1 MIVQIVKS
9 DLRNFLICIFGQRL
23 IIKNYKIF
31 MEKVVERF
39 IKYAKEYTT
48 SDPESST
55 YPSTDRQTV
64 FMKKM
69 VDELIQIGCTEVGI
83 DKFSYVTATIPAN
96 GVENAPVIGFVAH
109 VDTSP
114 DFSGENVNPQI
125 IEKYDGAVVRLKNG
139 VFIDPKDFP
148 EILNYKG
155 QSIITADGTTLL
167 GADDKAGVAEIVTA
181 AEILLKSKDIKH
193 GKIRLGFTPDEEI
206 GKGTDHFDVKKFGAE
221 YAYTLDGGEI
231 GELEYENFNA
241 AGAKIKIH
249 GRSVHPGAAKDK
261 MINANIVANQII
273 GMLPADQRPENTEK
287 YEGFFH
293 LTQVSGNVENA
304 ELQYIIRDHDS
315 DKYEEKK
322 TLLKEIVDRVNIQ
335 YGKNLVELEIK
346 DQYFNMRQKIEP
358 VMHIIEIAKQAMLQA
373 GVEPKIKAIRGGT
386 DGARLSYDGLPCPNI
401 FAGGH
406 NFHGPFEFVP
416 IPSMVKAVE
425 VILNIAQLVGK
436 TTK

>member
-1 MIVQIVKS
+1 
-9 DLRNFLICIFGQRL
+9 
-23 IIKNYKIF
+23 
-31 MEKVVERF
+31 MEKVAERF
-39 IKYAKEYTT
+39 IRYAKEYTT
-48 SDPESST
+48 SDPESNT
-55 YPSTDRQTV
+55 YPSTNRQTV
-64 FMKKM
+64 FMKKL
-69 VDELIQIGCTEVGI
+69 VEELQLIGCAEVEM

-96 GVENAPVIGFVAH
+96 GVNNAPVIGFVAH

-114 DFSGENVNPQI
+114 DFSGENVNPRI
-125 IEKYDGAVVRLKNG
+125 IDKYDGTVVHLNNG
-139 VFIDPKDFP
+139 VSIDPQDFP

-221 YAYTLDGGEI
+221 FAFTLDGGEI
-231 GELEYENFNA
+231 GELEFENFNA
-241 AGAKIKIH
+241 AGAKIRIH
-249 GRSVHPGAAKDK
+249 GRSVHPGAAKNK
-261 MINANIVANQII
+261 MINAMLVANQII
-273 GMLPADQRPENTEK
+273 GMLPVDQRPEHTEK

-293 LTQVSGNVENA
+293 LTQLSGNVENA
-304 ELQYIIRDHDS
+304 EFQYIIRDHDNA
-315 DKYEEKK
+315 KFEEKK
-322 TLLKEIVDRVNIQ
+322 KLLKEIVDHVNFQ

-373 GVEPKIKAIRGGT
+373 GVQPKIKAIRGGT

-425 VILNIAQLVGK
+425 VILNIVQLGGK
-436 TTK
+436 MYK